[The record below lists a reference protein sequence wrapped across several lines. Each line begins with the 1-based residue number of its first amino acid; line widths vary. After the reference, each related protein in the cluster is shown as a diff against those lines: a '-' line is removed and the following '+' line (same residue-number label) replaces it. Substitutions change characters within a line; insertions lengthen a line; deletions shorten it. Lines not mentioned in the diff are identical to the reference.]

1 MNILH
6 LDSSITGQHSVSRLL
21 SADVVAAEVA
31 QNPGAEVIYHD
42 LSETPLMHLSPAH
55 LAAFQG
61 GSVADEALR
70 KDLALG
76 AKLIEELFSADVIV
90 IGAPMYNHGLPTQL
104 KSWID
109 RVAVAGKTFRYTER
123 GPEGLLPA
131 GKQVFIVS
139 SKGGF
144 YSGDS
149 PAKHLE
155 HSENHLMGVLG
166 LMGLRAVTT
175 IRAEGIGLGPEARQR
190 AIDEARRAIGNLNAV
205 KQAA

>member
-1 MNILH
+1 MKILH
-6 LDSSITGQHSVSRLL
+6 LDSSITGPFSVSRLL
-21 SADVVAAEVA
+21 TAELVAAEVA
-31 QNPGAEVIYHD
+31 RHKGAEIVYHD
-42 LSETPLMHLSPAH
+42 LAEAPVMHLSPAH

-61 GSVADEALR
+61 GVVTNEALR
-70 KDLALG
+70 QDLALG
-76 AKLIEELFSADVIV
+76 AQYIEELFAADIIV

-109 RVAVAGKTFRYTER
+109 RVTVAGKTFRYTER

-139 SKGGF
+139 SKGGI

-155 HSENHLMGVLG
+155 HSETHLTGVLS
-166 LMGLRAVTT
+166 LMGLNNVTV
-175 IRAEGIGLGPEARQR
+175 IRAEGIGLGPQARQR
-190 AIDEARRAIGNLNAV
+190 AIDEARRVIANLNEV

>member
-175 IRAEGIGLGPEARQR
+175 IRAEGIGLGPEARQW